1 MALDV
6 ERQEPNACTGFVTGN
21 TRVLLLKSNTSVL
34 QKPCKFAGLFF
45 WVDQIFKIGY
55 NHTMKLE
62 INEVLQWAGAVFII
76 AGHSLN
82 AMGPSVYPY
91 NILAFFVG
99 TILFFAWTIRVAN
112 KPQMLVNVVALGIGL
127 VGLVKAFG

>member
-1 MALDV
+1 
-6 ERQEPNACTGFVTGN
+6 
-21 TRVLLLKSNTSVL
+21 
-34 QKPCKFAGLFF
+34 
-45 WVDQIFKIGY
+45 
-55 NHTMKLE
+55 MKLE
-62 INEVLQWAGAVFII
+62 INEILQWTGAVFII

-82 AMGPSVYPY
+82 AMGPEVYTY